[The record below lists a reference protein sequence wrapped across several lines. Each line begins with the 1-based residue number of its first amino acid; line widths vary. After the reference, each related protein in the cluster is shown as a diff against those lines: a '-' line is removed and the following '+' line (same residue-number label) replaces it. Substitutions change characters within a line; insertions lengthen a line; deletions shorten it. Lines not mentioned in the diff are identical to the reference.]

1 MLSGV
6 RESSPSAVRC
16 GAASGLRAAIAPP
29 GTGCPRRMRTISAG
43 GGSETTGPTGCAAWI
58 AFCAGGG
65 AKSLGGKRHRH
76 CWVGSGGVPEADE
89 RHSGLRPAGDEIG
102 PARQAL
108 QSRQKARKRLSQS
121 AEGSVNGPQ
130 TTWRPG
136 RRLIAGAGVAVGEL
150 KRWNG
155 EGAEIASRR
164 AMLTKSPAR
173 KRYDS
178 VAGEDAS
185 VSASVNVCWELIV
198 FWLLLQRLRK
208 RPAETDGVWG
218 ELERSGQ
225 RGGRDI
231 PARSMGGV
239 GRCQGTR
246 FWPGDFR
253 SPVSSV

>member
-1 MLSGV
+1 MRSG
-6 RESSPSAVRC
+6 
-16 GAASGLRAAIAPP
+16 
-29 GTGCPRRMRTISAG
+29 MR
-43 GGSETTGPTGCAAWI
+43 
-58 AFCAGGG
+58 
-65 AKSLGGKRHRH
+65 L
-76 CWVGSGGVPEADE
+76 
-89 RHSGLRPAGDEIG
+89 AGDETG

-108 QSRQKARKRLSQS
+108 RSRQKVRKRLSQS
-121 AEGSVNGPQ
+121 AGGSVNGPQ

-155 EGAEIASRR
+155 EGAEIASGR

-173 KRYDS
+173 ERYDS

-231 PARSMGGV
+231 PARSRGGG
-239 GRCQGTR
+239 GRWSGQVLARRFSLACQQRGNGPKQNGQCSFMAGQDHGSSAVWRRPYKASGRPTL
-246 FWPGDFR
+246 R
-253 SPVSSV
+253 SQFTSAPCLVVRG

>member
-1 MLSGV
+1 M
-6 RESSPSAVRC
+6 
-16 GAASGLRAAIAPP
+16 
-29 GTGCPRRMRTISAG
+29 
-43 GGSETTGPTGCAAWI
+43 
-58 AFCAGGG
+58 
-65 AKSLGGKRHRH
+65 
-76 CWVGSGGVPEADE
+76 
-89 RHSGLRPAGDEIG
+89 
-102 PARQAL
+102 
-108 QSRQKARKRLSQS
+108 
-121 AEGSVNGPQ
+121 
-130 TTWRPG
+130 
-136 RRLIAGAGVAVGEL
+136 IAGVGVAVGEL
-150 KRWNG
+150 KRRNG
-155 EGAEIASRR
+155 EGAEIASGR

-173 KRYDS
+173 ERYDS